1 MAYSPQAVRA
11 ADLLQQPETV
21 AERRSPARQRTA
33 GNGEFYS
40 WIYMRISG
48 ILLVLLIFGHLIFMH
63 LLEGGVSRVNFAF
76 VAGRWAG
83 PFWQTY
89 DWAMLFLATIH
100 GANGM
105 RIVITD
111 YIRSPQRRFWAK
123 MALYSAAVF
132 MLLLGTLTIVTF
144 DPELALRQAAG

>member
-1 MAYSPQAVRA
+1 MAAT
-11 ADLLQQPETV
+11 LHQPSTP
-21 AERRSPARQRTA
+21 APARQRIASNT
-33 GNGEFYS
+33 ELYS
-40 WIYMRISG
+40 WVFMRVSG
-48 ILLVLLIFGHLIFMH
+48 ILLIFLIFGHLWIMH
-63 LLEGGVSRVNFAF
+63 LIEGGVSRVNFAF

-111 YIRSPQRRFWAK
+111 YVRSPQRRFWAK
-123 MALYSAAVF
+123 MALYTVAAF
-132 MLLLGTLTIVTF
+132 MLILGTLVIVTF
-144 DPELALRQAAG
+144 DPNLGAS